1 MKTQLQSLRKR
12 AGYKSANAFADA
24 IGMNRKT
31 YTNYEQAVSKLTLE
45 QAWDFADVLGCSLD
59 ELAGRDWPPAERAT
73 EVSPDERLVLD
84 AMESVSDEGR
94 ARIVEGASLV
104 AESPRFAKAKG
115 ESLAVQSA

>member
-1 MKTQLQSLRKR
+1 MPKTNLQKMR
-12 AGYKSANAFADA
+12 KSAGFDSAREFAEYMG
-24 IGMNRKT
+24 IPSGT
-31 YTNYEQAVSKLTLE
+31 YTGWEQGRTITLE
-45 QAWDFADVLGCSLD
+45 QAWDFADFFGCSLD

>member
-1 MKTQLQSLRKR
+1 MKTQLQAMRKR
-12 AGYKSANAFADA
+12 AGFKSAAAFAEHM
-24 IGMNRKT
+24 GLNPGS
-31 YTNYEQAVSKLTLE
+31 YTNYEQGIRPFTLE

-73 EVSPDERLVLD
+73 EVAPDERLVLD